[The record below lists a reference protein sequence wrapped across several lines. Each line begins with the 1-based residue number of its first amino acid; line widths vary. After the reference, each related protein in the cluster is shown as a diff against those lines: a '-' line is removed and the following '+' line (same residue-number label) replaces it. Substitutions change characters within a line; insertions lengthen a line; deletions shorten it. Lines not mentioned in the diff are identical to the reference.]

1 MKHQDS
7 KLLVFAAYLVLLILG
22 LYHHE
27 MWRDEYEE
35 YLQARDAQG
44 LFGFENI
51 MNQGHAMLWQS
62 CLWVITRF
70 THNPL
75 AMKFFHGLIAAS
87 FAFVLIFK
95 SPFKLWQSGLLLLS
109 YFFLFEYAVIS
120 RCYAFGVLFFL
131 LFACNYS
138 KNLKLTWSSGIL
150 LFLVA
155 NTSIYAMMLT
165 AVLIGWLFFME
176 IVLTKEQWKTN
187 LKSKFPILLF
197 AGLGILMAYLQIRPQ
212 EDNSFPINRVIW
224 PFDQY
229 RFDVAITQFFSA
241 FVPISKFQAR
251 HFWNT
256 NFLMDDKGI
265 VSWYWPLIAF
275 CIVTLPFIRKQS
287 ILLLWLGGVG
297 LVLFFQYHTG
307 FRFARYYG
315 HFFLW
320 WLVCLWLMEK
330 FHESDEVMSKVKLT
344 VLIVVITT
352 QAAGGVMMYAADWT
366 QKFSRGPEVARYL
379 KNKGYAKSYMI
390 GTVDFALSPIAAEL
404 DRKIYT
410 MQHKK
415 LCSNTK
421 WDGARLNSTDSMD
434 LLEALATA
442 PKNKPLIFIASHP
455 VPQFDYFKAFDE
467 KKPAK
472 REFDFA
478 NYHFN
483 CLAYFKRGIEYYEGY
498 WIFKVEEIKKQ

>member
-1 MKHQDS
+1 LKNQDS
-7 KLLVFAAYLVLLILG
+7 KILVFAAYVVLLILG

-35 YLQARDAQG
+35 YLQARDAE
-44 LFGFENI
+44 GFLGIGNI

-70 THNPL
+70 THDPL
-75 AMKFFHGLIAAS
+75 AMKFFHGIIAAS

-95 SPFKLWQSGLLLLS
+95 SPFKLWQSGLLLFG

-120 RCYAFGVLFFL
+120 RCYAFGVLFFM
-131 LFACNYS
+131 LFAWNYS
-138 KNLKLTWSSGIL
+138 KNKKLTWSTGVL
-150 LFLVA
+150 LFLLA
-155 NTSIYAMMLT
+155 NTSIYAMML
-165 AVLIGWLFFME
+165 ASVLVGWLFFME
-176 IVLTKEQWKTN
+176 IVLSKDQLKTN
-187 LKSKFPILLF
+187 LKSKLPIIFFAGIGILL
-197 AGLGILMAYLQIRPQ
+197 AYLQIRPQ
-212 EDNSFPINRVIW
+212 PDNSFPLNRVIW

-229 RFDVAITQFFSA
+229 RSDAAITQFFSA
-241 FVPISKFQAR
+241 FVPICKFNTP

-256 NFLMDDKGI
+256 NFLMDKMSLVGWYWSLLVFII
-265 VSWYWPLIAF
+265 VS
-275 CIVTLPFIRKQS
+275 LPFLGRKS
-287 ILLLWLGGVG
+287 ILVLWLCGVG
-297 LVLFFQYHTG
+297 LILFFQYHTG
-307 FRFARYYG
+307 FRYARYYG

-320 WLVCLWLMEK
+320 WLLCFWLIKEDIYHFRFYK
-330 FHESDEVMSKVKLT
+330 ILGLT
-344 VLIVVITT
+344 VFILVITS
-352 QAAGGVMMYAADWT
+352 QAIGGIMMYYADWT

-379 KNKGYAKSYMI
+379 KSKGYANSYMI
-390 GTVDFALSPIAAEL
+390 GTVDFSLSPISAEL

-434 LLEALATA
+434 LVEALNTA
-442 PKNKPLIFIASHP
+442 PKNEPLIFIATHP
-455 VPQFDYFKAFDE
+455 VPHFDYFKAFDE